1 MFWNRKPAKRRDTPF
16 TGTNHAA
23 DAAGASASF
32 ASRADT
38 AAHSKGNVSAGNP
51 GNQPG
56 AIRLATIFSAI
67 KTSMVFIA
75 GVALGAAVMST
86 GQGIG
91 MPFGFFKSGS
101 DTDSAMSHPDEG
113 SGFSI
118 GDGRSGGERGRSDN
132 DMSGFVEGMA
142 ISPGRPAALATDSS
156 ATVEKPSSEAVADAT
171 VSGQKTVSGEE
182 KASPIADLIR
192 KTTVMAAAANWDR
205 SREAEEKQGG
215 VKRSIRISEI
225 FRRDAAAH
233 TVVPMPGALALNRD
247 LLSARDIK
255 TVAGVDADLLVQ
267 TCAKQLSPELA
278 KALIASYSTG
288 EPWTVGIV
296 GGSLRAGSTRAAAES
311 LIRSVRDGRRNFG
324 VGLMQLN
331 AATLGRYGITPEEA
345 LDPCINLQIA
355 SGELA
360 ELFERFLKSCPDMS
374 VAAAAA
380 VSAYEKANYLPSV
393 FGEASSQS
401 PAQMPAPGA
410 WQAQPQPVWSST
422 PVTPMTPMQ
431 KAGSNALPYG
441 SYVTPGQGWINADA
455 AAQGQPPSSWPAQ
468 PASAASSGSTP
479 NASAG
484 QGNALPNNETQVK
497 KDSGQSPGLIF

>member
-1 MFWNRKPAKRRDTPF
+1 MFWI
-16 TGTNHAA
+16 
-23 DAAGASASF
+23 AS
-32 ASRADT
+32 
-38 AAHSKGNVSAGNP
+38 
-51 GNQPG
+51 
-56 AIRLATIFSAI
+56 IFSAI
-67 KTSMVFIA
+67 KASMVFIA

-91 MPFGFFKSGS
+91 MPFGFFKSGP
-101 DTDSAMSHPDEG
+101 DTDSARQGTASAMSNPDEG

-118 GDGRSGGERGRSDN
+118 GDGLSDGERGRSDNDN
-132 DMSGFVEGMA
+132 DMSGFVEGKA
-142 ISPGRPAALATDSS
+142 ISPGRPAALATEST
-156 ATVEKPSSEAVADAT
+156 ATVEKPSSAAVADAT
-171 VSGQKTVSGEE
+171 VSGQKTESAGE
-182 KASPIADLIR
+182 KTSPIADFFR

-205 SREAEEKQGG
+205 SREAEEKLGG
-215 VKRSIRISEI
+215 VKRSVRITEL

-233 TVVPMPGALALNRD
+233 TVVPMPGALALNRE

-255 TVAGVDADLLVQ
+255 TVAGVNADLLVQ
-267 TCAKQLSPELA
+267 TCAKQLSPDLA

-288 EPWTVGIV
+288 EPWTVGII

-360 ELFERFLKSCPDMS
+360 ELFERFLKSCPDTS

-380 VSAYEKANYLPSV
+380 VSAYEKSNFLPSV

-410 WQAQPQPVWSST
+410 WQAQPQPVWSSS
-422 PVTPMTPMQ
+422 PMSPMQ
-431 KAGSNALPYG
+431 KASSNATPYG
-441 SYVTPGQGWINADA
+441 GHVTPGQGWVNADA
-455 AAQGQPPSSWPAQ
+455 AAAGPTASSWPAQ
-468 PASAASSGSTP
+468 PAADATSGSTP
-479 NASAG
+479 NAAAG
-484 QGNALPNNETQVK
+484 QGNALLNSETKVK
-497 KDSGQSPGLIF
+497 NDSGQSPGLIF

>member
-1 MFWNRKPAKRRDTPF
+1 MFWNRKPAKHRDAQF
-16 TGTNHAA
+16 TGSNPAA
-23 DAAGASASF
+23 DATEASASF

-113 SGFSI
+113 SGFCI

-132 DMSGFVEGMA
+132 DNDMSGFVEGKA
-142 ISPGRPAALATDSS
+142 ISPGRPAALATDSL

-182 KASPIADLIR
+182 KASPIADFIR

-205 SREAEEKQGG
+205 SREAKEKKAG
-215 VKRSIRISEI
+215 VTRSVRITEL

-233 TVVPMPGALALNRD
+233 MVVPMPSALALNRE
-247 LLSARDIK
+247 LLSACDIK
-255 TVAGVDADLLVQ
+255 TVAGVNADLLVQ
-267 TCAKQLSPELA
+267 TCAKQLSPDLA

-311 LIRSVRDGRRNFG
+311 
-324 VGLMQLN
+324 
-331 AATLGRYGITPEEA
+331 
-345 LDPCINLQIA
+345 
-355 SGELA
+355 
-360 ELFERFLKSCPDMS
+360 RFR
-374 VAAAAA
+374 
-380 VSAYEKANYLPSV
+380 
-393 FGEASSQS
+393 
-401 PAQMPAPGA
+401 
-410 WQAQPQPVWSST
+410 
-422 PVTPMTPMQ
+422 
-431 KAGSNALPYG
+431 
-441 SYVTPGQGWINADA
+441 
-455 AAQGQPPSSWPAQ
+455 
-468 PASAASSGSTP
+468 
-479 NASAG
+479 
-484 QGNALPNNETQVK
+484 
-497 KDSGQSPGLIF
+497 